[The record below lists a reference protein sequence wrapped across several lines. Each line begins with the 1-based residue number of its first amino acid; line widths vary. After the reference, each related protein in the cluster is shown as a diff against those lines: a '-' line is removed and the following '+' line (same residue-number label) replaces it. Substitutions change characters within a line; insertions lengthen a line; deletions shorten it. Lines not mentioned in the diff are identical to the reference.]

1 MGIVNLK
8 LAGLIIV
15 ALAALIVIGCSSEN
29 PTAPGQNVLK
39 SSSLEDPSDSRI
51 DIPDD
56 KYEFVYTGRIS
67 TIDRANRSF
76 EFDEKAGLTILVDR
90 EAKIYAL
97 PGYEEISFGSRSAD
111 SEVSTGPAA
120 LESGATAT
128 VYGEFKGAEAV
139 IAKFVLVEES
149 RSSDELVTNDFVVI
163 DPNDERDY
171 NVIFNDRLASVD
183 FRSRSIVLAERMNL
197 QVYVEQDAPVVY
209 MPSRLVYSFEPQG
222 SEDDRSSNQNGIFV
236 ENAQIGLYGFFKSDE
251 LFIAQRVDV
260 WEVPSNDELIA
271 NSIVISDPSDI
282 DRNYDFQFE
291 GRVSAI
297 DYEQRNFEL
306 AEKEGLMFQVVRD
319 ARIISIPDG
328 EDLNFVANDARSSS
342 DRNVGN
348 AIEEGSKVVA
358 YGTFKD
364 DENFIVELLE
374 VYNSSL
380 IGDPVIVGDNNR

>member
-1 MGIVNLK
+1 MGVVNSK
-8 LAGLIIV
+8 IAGLIIV

-29 PTAPGQNVLK
+29 PTAPAQSALR
-39 SSSLEDPSDSRI
+39 SSSLEDPSDSRPG
-51 DIPDD
+51 IPED

-67 TIDRANRSF
+67 TIDRSNRSF
-76 EFDEKAGLTILVDR
+76 EFDDKAGLTILVDR
-90 EAKIYAL
+90 DAKIYAL
-97 PGYEEISFGSRSAD
+97 PDYEEIPFGSRSAD
-111 SEVSTGPAA
+111 YETLTVPAA
-120 LESGATAT
+120 LEPGATAT
-128 VYGEFKGAEAV
+128 VYGEFKGDETV
-139 IAKFVLVEES
+139 IAKIVLVEAA
-149 RSSDELVTNDFVVI
+149 RSSDELVTNGFEVG
-163 DPNDERDY
+163 DPNDDRDY
-171 NVIFNDRLASVD
+171 EVVFTDRLASVD
-183 FRSRSIVLAERMNL
+183 FRNRSIVLADRMNL

-222 SEDDRSSNQNGIFV
+222 SEDDRSSDQNGIFV

-260 WEVPSNDELIA
+260 WEVRANEELIA

-297 DYEQRNFEL
+297 DYEQRSFEL
-306 AEKEGLMFQVVRD
+306 AEKEGLLFQVVRD

-328 EDLNFVANDARSSS
+328 ENLNFVANDARSSS
-342 DRNVGN
+342 DRNIGN

-364 DENFIVELLE
+364 DENFIVELME